1 MGSIT
6 GARQTL
12 AYCGYNEDVSDHALV
27 IECVR
32 GIMFE
37 QIHHTFSEEKLAE
50 MHETCRRTVAMLH
63 QHGVAHGDPS
73 GNHIQVSPDG
83 QSDGCRLF
91 DFSRA
96 KYREEMMGEMQW
108 MAAMHWD
115 LKVLK
120 DVFGRGKLYRPVRYG
135 LFRIEYELALELT
148 INRIR

>member
-1 MGSIT
+1 MGAIT

-12 AYCGYNEDVSDHALV
+12 AYCGYNEDVSDHSLV

-32 GIMFE
+32 GFKFE
-37 QIHHTFSEEKLAE
+37 QIQHTFSEEKLAE
-50 MHETCRRTVAMLH
+50 MHETCKRTVIMLH

-96 KYREEMMGEMQW
+96 KYKEEMTGEMQW
-108 MAAMHWD
+108 LAAMHWD
-115 LKVLK
+115 LKILRE
-120 DVFGRGKLYRPVRYG
+120 VFGRGKLYRPVSDD
-135 LFRIEYELALELT
+135 LFRAENERILYLT
-148 INRIR
+148 VIRIL

>member
-12 AYCGYNEDVSDHALV
+12 AYCGYNEDVCDHALV

-32 GIMFE
+32 GIIFE
-37 QIHHTFSEEKLAE
+37 QIHHTFSLEKLAE
-50 MHETCRRTVAMLH
+50 MHEYCKRTIVMLH

-83 QSDGCRLF
+83 QVDGTRLL
-91 DFSRA
+91 DFSHA
-96 KYREEMMGEMQW
+96 KYRDEMEGEMQW

-115 LKVLK
+115 LKILK
-120 DVFGRGKLYRPVRYG
+120 FVFGRGKLYRPVSEG
-135 LFRIEYELALELT
+135 LVLNSWLLPS
-148 INRIR
+148 